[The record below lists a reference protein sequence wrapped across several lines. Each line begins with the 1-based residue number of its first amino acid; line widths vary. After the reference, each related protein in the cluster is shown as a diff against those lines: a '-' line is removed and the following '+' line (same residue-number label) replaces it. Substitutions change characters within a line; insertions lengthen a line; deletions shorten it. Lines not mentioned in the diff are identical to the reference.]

1 MKKTRIP
8 LGSPA
13 DPPMDPPVWT
23 TARCPPLHDLT
34 PLLKTLL
41 QFGLHLPLPAC
52 PFRMWVA
59 TFTPRFSFEDNYSSG
74 KGADHTGQE
83 ESGLRP
89 STVAQRLPVFIRR
102 ELFKRK
108 KWFPPPSGGGDWD
121 LRTWPLLAHSRWGG
135 GVWGVGDVWG
145 GSASPAPLSGPN
157 RNNFT

>member
-23 TARCPPLHDLT
+23 TARYPPLHDLT

-52 PFRMWVA
+52 PFRTWVA
-59 TFTPRFSFEDNYSSG
+59 TFTPRFSVFTRRQLFQRKKCRPHVPGRKRATPVYSRT
-74 KGADHTGQE
+74 ALACFTRTA
-83 ESGLRP
+83 LACF
-89 STVAQRLPVFIRR
+89 TRR

-108 KWFPPPSGGGDWD
+108 KCRPHGPGKERAMPVHTHSTGNNSVQKSG
-121 LRTWPLLAHSRWGG
+121 LRLRLR
-135 GVWGVGDVWG
+135 
-145 GSASPAPLSGPN
+145 SASELPA
-157 RNNFT
+157 